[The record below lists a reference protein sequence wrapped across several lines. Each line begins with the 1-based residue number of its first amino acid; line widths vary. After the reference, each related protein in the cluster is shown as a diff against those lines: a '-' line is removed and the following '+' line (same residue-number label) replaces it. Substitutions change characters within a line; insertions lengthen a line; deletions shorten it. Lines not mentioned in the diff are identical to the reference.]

1 MFSAISRPDERQDR
15 VPAKE
20 ARSLRQHY
28 DAERKLRLR
37 EAALAVAGP
46 EPERDDA
53 APTEPYVPAGAWP

>member
-1 MFSAISRPDERQDR
+1 MFSAISNTDERQDR

-37 EAALAVAGP
+37 EAALAVADP
-46 EPERDDA
+46 EPEREDSD
-53 APTEPYVPAGAWP
+53 PTEPYVPAEVWP